1 MEKGPGMLDDGLW
14 RRASAAGAFTL
25 MEKRAFGIS
34 DDM

>member
-1 MEKGPGMLDDGLW
+1 MENGPGTLADGLW
-14 RRASAAGAFTL
+14 RRASAAGAFTP